1 MTTSTPANNQQAYYR
16 SFIRNFPNFTVRL
29 TRHARTRMEERDIR
43 LPQIRSVLMT
53 GSLVHA
59 ELDIRSGLEKY
70 RVTGRDADG
79 RGLEV
84 VANLE
89 EDGAGRVVIVTV
101 ID

>member
-1 MTTSTPANNQQAYYR
+1 
-16 SFIRNFPNFTVRL
+16 
-29 TRHARTRMEERDIR
+29 
-43 LPQIRSVLMT
+43 MT
-53 GSLVHA
+53 GSLVHV